1 MQELRDR
8 VAVVT
13 GGASGIGRGM
23 AVAFASEGMKVV
35 IADIEKPPL
44 DATVAE
50 LARSGTE
57 AIGVVCDVSDPVSVD
72 ALRDRAL
79 DQFGAV
85 HVLCNNAGVAGA
97 SIAPLWEAPL
107 DEWQWVM
114 GVNVMGVVHGYRS
127 FVPVM
132 IEQKAPGHV
141 VNTASMAGLIHGAGI
156 YGMTKHAVVAL
167 SEGLFGQLRGIGLP
181 IGVSVL
187 CPGWV
192 RTNIMESE
200 RNRPEAP
207 RPAPGPQAAQAE
219 AILGILKGM
228 VQAGLDPLEVGRLVV
243 RAIRE
248 ERFYVLTHP
257 HWDNMIR
264 NRMETILDGRDP
276 TPVPPANEPLWPQPP
291 PTGRG

>member
-13 GGASGIGRGM
+13 GGASGIGLGM
-23 AVAFASEGMKVV
+23 AQAFAAEGMKLVL
-35 IADIEKPPL
+35 ADIEKPPL
-44 DATVAE
+44 DRSVAE
-50 LARSGTE
+50 LARSGAE
-57 AIGVVCDVSDPVSVD
+57 VIGVVCDVSDPASVD
-72 ALRDRAL
+72 AVRDRAL

-85 HVLCNNAGVAGA
+85 HVLCNNAGVAG
-97 SIAPLWEAPL
+97 SSLAPLWEAPL
-107 DEWQWVM
+107 DEWEWVM

-127 FVPVM
+127 FVPAM
-132 IEQKAPGHV
+132 IEQRAPGHV
-141 VNTASMAGLIHGAGI
+141 VNTASMAGLIPGAGI

-167 SEGLFGQLRGIGLP
+167 SEGLFSQLRGLGHP

-207 RPAPGPQAAQAE
+207 RPAPPAQSQAALEIVKSFVKQ
-219 AILGILKGM
+219 G
-228 VQAGLDPLEVGRLVV
+228 QDPIDVGRLVV

-257 HWDNMIR
+257 HWENMIR
-264 NRMETILDGRDP
+264 NRMETILEGRSP
-276 TPVPPANEPLWPQPP
+276 TQVPPANEPQWPQLP
-291 PTGRG
+291 GQG

>member
-1 MQELRDR
+1 
-8 VAVVT
+8 
-13 GGASGIGRGM
+13 M
-23 AVAFASEGMKVV
+23 AQAFAAEGMKLVL
-35 IADIEKPPL
+35 ADVEKPPL
-44 DATVAE
+44 DRSVAE
-50 LARSGTE
+50 LARAGAE
-57 AIGVVCDVSDPVSVD
+57 VIGVLCDVSDPASVD

-85 HVLCNNAGVAGA
+85 HVLCNNAGVSGS

-107 DEWQWVM
+107 DEWDWVV
-114 GVNVMGVVHGYRS
+114 GVNVMGIVHGYRS
-127 FVPVM
+127 FIPVM

-167 SEGLFGQLRGIGLP
+167 SEGAFLQLRAAGHP

-207 RPAPGPQAAQAE
+207 RPAPGPNAAQAE
-219 AILGILKGM
+219 AVLGM
-228 VQAGLDPLEVGRLVV
+228 VKALVKQGLDPQSVGQLVV

-257 HWDNMIR
+257 HWENMIR
-264 NRMETILDGRDP
+264 NRMETILEGRDP
-276 TPVPPANEPLWPQPP
+276 TPVPPANEPLWLPPQ
-291 PTGRG
+291 GQ

>member
-23 AVAFASEGMKVV
+23 AQAFAAEGMKLVL
-35 IADIEKPPL
+35 ADIEKPPL
-44 DATVAE
+44 ERTVAE
-50 LARSGTE
+50 LAGTGADVIG
-57 AIGVVCDVSDPVSVD
+57 AICDVSDPASVD

-85 HVLCNNAGVAGA
+85 HVLCNNAGVSG
-97 SIAPLWEAPL
+97 SSLAPLWEAPL
-107 DEWQWVM
+107 DEWEWVM

-132 IEQKAPGHV
+132 IEQRAPGHV

-156 YGMTKHAVVAL
+156 YGMTKHAVVSL
-167 SEGLFGQLRGIGLP
+167 SEGLFSQLRGLGLP

-207 RPAPGPQAAQAE
+207 RPAPGASAAQAE
-219 AILGILKGM
+219 AILGVIKGL

-243 RAIRE
+243 RAIRD

-257 HWDNMIR
+257 TWDNMIR
-264 NRMETILDGRDP
+264 NRMQRILDGLDP
-276 TPVPPANEPLWPQPP
+276 TPVPPANEPLWPQPQDQ
-291 PTGRG
+291 

>member
-1 MQELRDR
+1 MQELRGR

-23 AVAFASEGMKVV
+23 AQAFAAEGMKVV
-35 IADIEKPPL
+35 VADVEKPPL
-44 DATVAE
+44 DETVAE
-50 LARSGTE
+50 LARKGAD
-57 AIGVVCDVSDPVSVD
+57 AIGVVCDVSDPASVD

-79 DQFGAV
+79 EQFGAV
-85 HVLCNNAGVAGA
+85 HVLCNNAGVSG
-97 SIAPLWEAPL
+97 SSVAPLWEAPL
-107 DEWQWVM
+107 DEWEWVM
-114 GVNVMGVVHGYRS
+114 GVNVMGIIHGYRS
-127 FVPVM
+127 FIPVM

-167 SEGLFGQLRGIGLP
+167 SEGLFLQLRTAGHP

-200 RNRPEAP
+200 RNRPETP
-207 RPAPGPQAAQAE
+207 RPAPANPEQAVAVLE
-219 AILGILKGM
+219 ILKGF
-228 VQAGLDPLEVGRLVV
+228 VKKGLDPEDVGRLVA
-243 RAIRE
+243 RSIRE

-257 HWDNMIR
+257 HWENMIR
-264 NRMETILDGRDP
+264 NRMQTILDGGAP
-276 TPVPPANEPLWPQPP
+276 LPVPPANEPLWMQAPE
-291 PTGRG
+291 